1 MGKSITKNTPQAPGF
16 VPRPLADNSDQVVA
30 EAWQQG
36 LPDLPAR
43 GIPLFSL
50 LDVVANLS
58 QKFHRDTLKPL
69 GYTHTDYVILATL
82 LLNGGNMQPSFFT
95 RMLDSASAAT
105 SQTLKKLEAQGL
117 LSREASPSD
126 RRSVLVGL
134 TGKGKQ
140 EAKRLCEAEA
150 LQSERLTRDLS
161 EQDLQDLRQTLR
173 RLVKVLK

>member
-1 MGKSITKNTPQAPGF
+1 MEKLSKKIPQAPGF
-16 VPRPLADNSDQVVA
+16 VPRPLAENSDEVVA

-36 LPDLPAR
+36 LADLPAR

-105 SQTLKKLEAQGL
+105 SQTLKKLESQGL

-134 TGKGKQ
+134 TEKGQQ
-140 EAKRLCEAEA
+140 EARRLCEAEA
-150 LQSERLTRDLS
+150 VQSERLTRDLS
-161 EQDLQDLRQTLR
+161 AQDLKDLRQALATL
-173 RLVKVLK
+173 VSVLK